1 MASVSMTFEVVDIS
15 SMSPHTIRM
24 RSIIDEPI
32 RPNVDAQQIHSTK
45 YWGSARQRQCQ
56 SNAFEWGYVL
66 VTLSGEKP

>member
-15 SMSPHTIRM
+15 SMSPQTIRM

-45 YWGSARQRQCQ
+45 YCGAHVDPQ
-56 SNAFEWGYVL
+56 SNAFERGYASHSL
-66 VTLSGEKP
+66 VRCPED